1 MKSRL
6 FQLFALLVVTFCHAS
21 SKRAKNGGRPNVLF
35 IVIDDLRPKLGCY
48 GEDIVSPNIDQLA
61 SKSMRFTNAHV
72 QQAVCA
78 PSRVSF
84 LTGRRPDTTR
94 LYDFGSYWR
103 KAAGNYTTLPQYF
116 KEQGYFSAGV
126 GKVFHMGISSNGS
139 FDYPYS
145 WSIPNYWP
153 STEQY
158 ITSKVCITPEG
169 KKHNL
174 LCPVDLKT
182 QPEGTLPDI
191 QNADYAVD
199 LLKNIYDGAPYVD
212 FFGENQTMQEPFFVG
227 LGFRKPHVPYKYPE
241 EFKALYP
248 LDSIQI
254 AKDKDLP
261 SELPS
266 VAYAPYLSTLDNYDD
281 IAGLNLSFP
290 YGPMPIDYHYLIR
303 QNYYSS
309 VSYTDYQLGRVLSA
323 LDKYGFSDNTIIS
336 FVGDHGWQLGE
347 HSEFSKFTNYLY
359 ATNVPLLFHVPGV
372 TDRGVRSKRKFPL
385 IHPLKFKPKPRTSMK
400 PSGILMSA
408 SESTEKHMYR
418 PRDQGPTSNA
428 FAELVD
434 LFPTVSDLAGLQVPS
449 LCPED
454 SLNETLCREGVSL
467 APLIKSHFGGGE
479 QNISNV
485 KTCTISQYP
494 RPSDQPEKGS
504 ILPKLATIIIMGYSM
519 RTSDYRY
526 SEWVGFNHTTFQMDW
541 EDLHA
546 SELYI
551 LANDPSE
558 DNNVAQDPTYIDI
571 VQEMSS
577 KLHQGWRDCI
587 L

>member
-191 QNADYAVD
+191 QNADYAVN

-227 LGFRKPHVPYKYPE
+227 LVFVNLTFLTNTQRSLRLCTHLIL
-241 EFKALYP
+241 FKLQRTKIYP
-248 LDSIQI
+248 L
-254 AKDKDLP
+254 
-261 SELPS
+261 
-266 VAYAPYLSTLDNYDD
+266 NYPQW
-281 IAGLNLSFP
+281 L
-290 YGPMPIDYHYLIR
+290 MHLI
-303 QNYYSS
+303 
-309 VSYTDYQLGRVLSA
+309 YQPWI
-323 LDKYGFSDNTIIS
+323 T
-336 FVGDHGWQLGE
+336 
-347 HSEFSKFTNYLY
+347 
-359 ATNVPLLFHVPGV
+359 
-372 TDRGVRSKRKFPL
+372 
-385 IHPLKFKPKPRTSMK
+385 
-400 PSGILMSA
+400 
-408 SESTEKHMYR
+408 
-418 PRDQGPTSNA
+418 
-428 FAELVD
+428 
-434 LFPTVSDLAGLQVPS
+434 
-449 LCPED
+449 
-454 SLNETLCREGVSL
+454 
-467 APLIKSHFGGGE
+467 
-479 QNISNV
+479 
-485 KTCTISQYP
+485 
-494 RPSDQPEKGS
+494 
-504 ILPKLATIIIMGYSM
+504 M
-519 RTSDYRY
+519 RTLL
-526 SEWVGFNHTTFQMDW
+526 G
-541 EDLHA
+541 L
-546 SELYI
+546 I
-551 LANDPSE
+551 LASRMDLC
-558 DNNVAQDPTYIDI
+558 Q
-571 VQEMSS
+571 
-577 KLHQGWRDCI
+577 
-587 L
+587 